1 MHVPGGA
8 AWICFS
14 RAHRHGLRRR
24 AASDLVH
31 GQDLELV
38 HGERRQSDDV
48 VELGD
53 EARDLVVV
61 PLGVVR
67 LVLNDVIRDVSRAD
81 VIVPRDPHRCRHDVT
96 DHHLV
101 GGTRQGLHLDG
112 DLLRDESERRLRLAR
127 VVGRLLD
134 VLEHQDVLG
143 DQVVRHVLRGALA
156 GVLLPLHVRH
166 RRAHGHARDAEGFAG
181 HDLVD
186 GIGGHAEARGHAAH
200 PDVEADEVAEGGSH
214 GVPGDALVLA
224 SVLLRAGADLQ
235 APGAEDAVALVGEV
249 DRPVVLVPGDD
260 RVGVASGVAHQ
271 QRRVVDLHRL
281 RLGLR
286 AEVGEPRGLGVR
298 IVGDDVQLGL
308 GGDGVPGGVLGHA
321 LVRGL
326 VAQELDGLDPQD
338 GSAGHVEDHV
348 ASVAADLPAVLAP
361 LDPRLRVARGAA
373 RERGHAVVHHDLVDG
388 PLLELRRVTGW
399 VCVDERTSKGQQE
412 QEQGRQQQGRGRGG
426 ASRRGTWPH
435 PAPCFE

>member
-101 GGTRQGLHLDG
+101 GGTRQG
-112 DLLRDESERRLRLAR
+112 
-127 VVGRLLD
+127 
-134 VLEHQDVLG
+134 
-143 DQVVRHVLRGALA
+143 
-156 GVLLPLHVRH
+156 
-166 RRAHGHARDAEGFAG
+166 
-181 HDLVD
+181 
-186 GIGGHAEARGHAAH
+186 

-388 PLLELRRVTGW
+388 PLLELRRVGW